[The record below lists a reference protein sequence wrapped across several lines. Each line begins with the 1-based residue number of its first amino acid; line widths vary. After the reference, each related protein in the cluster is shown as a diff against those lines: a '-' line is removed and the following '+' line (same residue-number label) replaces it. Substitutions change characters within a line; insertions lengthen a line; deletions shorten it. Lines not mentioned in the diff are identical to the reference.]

1 MFNIPSETQ
10 GGNSKRVAAHY
21 FSFTGCWR
29 QFCAVMELLCQVV

>member
-21 FSFTGCWR
+21 FSFTGC
-29 QFCAVMELLCQVV
+29 